1 MPDESFI
8 RGNVP
13 MTKSEVRSISLSKL
27 QLEPHD
33 IVYDIGA
40 GTGSVAVEIAL
51 QIPHGCVY
59 AVEKN
64 PEALSLLEQNKAQ
77 LGADCMNIVSGTAPD
92 ICKEL
97 PAPNKVFIGGSSGN
111 MKEILSLL
119 LEKNPDVRIVIT
131 AISIET
137 LTEFITCCKEW
148 NFLF

>member
-1 MPDESFI
+1 MGLPDESFI

-64 PEALSLLEQNKAQ
+64 PEALAPA
-77 LGADCMNIVSGTAPD
+77 GAKQSS
-92 ICKEL
+92 
-97 PAPNKVFIGGSSGN
+97 IG
-111 MKEILSLL
+111 
-119 LEKNPDVRIVIT
+119 
-131 AISIET
+131 
-137 LTEFITCCKEW
+137 C
-148 NFLF
+148 